1 MVAKQIRRPGF
12 RRSDMI
18 CFVIIGSLLASV
30 VSIFVMNGQL
40 CGITKRL
47 ALTEAAEAAREIES
61 IIQAR
66 RFVVEQLTL
75 KAGLKKMFRRG
86 GLHEPGIS
94 IRRYF
99 PDLIAL
105 AVLDSHGEPKAIAG
119 NKLQARASLGSKDS
133 VESLKRAAISL
144 GERDWTF
151 VDEPNLGSYQI
162 VSKLIDGHGMLWF
175 ITARFSRAPFEKIAG
190 QFQEKHSGNVG
201 VIQRNGAKL
210 PYRIS
215 WSAAAGE
222 SGKKPHVEL
231 SSGWWSKLVTV
242 EIPLKVPGTFVIISG
257 TRKAPIQ
264 ILTPLILSGLVLVL
278 SFLAG
283 LILSQSRTNSATR
296 TIGIHMPE
304 PAVAYSAGEALSP
317 DDSCYDGY
325 LDYDDNYWAE
335 SLEDGRRAAQVV
347 MDQYLYKTN
356 GADSHGI

>member
-1 MVAKQIRRPGF
+1 MVAKQIRRAGL

-18 CFVIIGSLLASV
+18 CFVIIGSLLASIIL
-30 VSIFVMNGQL
+30 IFVLNGQL

-47 ALTEAAEAAREIES
+47 ALTEASEAAREIES

-105 AVLDSHGEPKAIAG
+105 AVLDSRGEPRAVAG
-119 NKLQARASLGSKDS
+119 NKLQARASLGSQDS
-133 VESLKRAAISL
+133 VESMKRAAIFL

-151 VDEPNLGSYQI
+151 LDEPNLGSYQI
-162 VSKLIDGHGMLWF
+162 VSKFIDGRGILWF

-201 VIQRNGAKL
+201 VVQRDGAKL

-222 SGKKPHVEL
+222 SGQKPHVEL
-231 SSGWWSKLVTV
+231 SRGWWSKLVTV
-242 EIPLKVPGTFVIISG
+242 EIPLKVPGTFVVVNG

-264 ILTPLILSGLVLVL
+264 MLAPLILSGIVLVL

-283 LILSQSRTNSATR
+283 LILSQYRTSSAVR
-296 TIGIHMPE
+296 TTGINMSE
-304 PAVAYSAGEALSP
+304 PVVAYPAGEALSP

-347 MDQYLYKTN
+347 MDQYLYKPG
-356 GADSHGI
+356 GADSHGV